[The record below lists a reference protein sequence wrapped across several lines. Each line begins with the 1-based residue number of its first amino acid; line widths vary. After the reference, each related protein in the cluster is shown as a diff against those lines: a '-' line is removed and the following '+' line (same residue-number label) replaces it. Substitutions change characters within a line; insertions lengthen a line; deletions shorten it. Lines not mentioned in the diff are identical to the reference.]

1 MLFRYLLP
9 LFVAQSCLSVPAP
22 ISFRSS
28 GIDKYSFP
36 TITVRGV
43 ESNLNP
49 EPIRGSTGASILGP
63 QNIPVEAQNLA
74 LLAPPATDNG
84 NIGNLKWPFSLSRMR
99 LENGGWARQQT
110 GMRHPS
116 SSICTVYTKTYFLVK
131 DVPTAT
137 DISGKISIFDLS
149 SVPNGWIG
157 VNMRLEPGAIR

>member
-63 QNIPVEAQNLA
+63 QNIPVEVQNLA

-116 SSICTVYTKTYFLVK
+116 SSICTVYTKTYF
-131 DVPTAT
+131 
-137 DISGKISIFDLS
+137 
-149 SVPNGWIG
+149 
-157 VNMRLEPGAIR
+157 